1 MEILRDGPRSGDLA
15 LHSCPRQRDNGPAR
29 PSADGSAGSLFD
41 QVNGAGMSI
50 DEGRVDHSLKFSN
63 AAGSAGVRKLL
74 ARNNSVSREH
84 KTFDAVNF
92 LCA

>member
-1 MEILRDGPRSGDLA
+1 V
-15 LHSCPRQRDNGPAR
+15 H
-29 PSADGSAGSLFD
+29 
-41 QVNGAGMSI
+41 GAGMSI